1 MSSQKEQFNPSS
13 SQEEQGGFPFV
24 PRFMQQSKRS
34 RAQAYGANSY
44 DEYRPPAALIQ
55 HYTLI
60 PVHGIGRING
70 TYPVIVLV
78 TSNHPV

>member
-13 SQEEQGGFPFV
+13 SQEEQGGFLFV

-55 HYTLI
+55 H
-60 PVHGIGRING
+60 
-70 TYPVIVLV
+70 
-78 TSNHPV
+78 